1 ALAQSPATKPIAA
14 DTPVV
19 DVVFC
24 IDCSGSMG
32 PVIDTAK
39 QKVWAIVNEVAKI
52 KPTPILRIGMYGYGN
67 GNGPFRKFEL
77 SDDLDTVYS
86 NLMTFK
92 DEHWGDEYVGLV
104 IQQATNEMKWTEGN
118 KAIKM
123 IYLVG
128 NETAKQG
135 PVD

>member
-1 ALAQSPATKPIAA
+1 MRQRLPFLAVTFGLTSSMFAQTPAGSGATTKPTVA

-19 DVVFC
+19 DIVFC

-77 SDDLDTVYS
+77 SDDLDTV
-86 NLMTFK
+86 
-92 DEHWGDEYVGLV
+92 
-104 IQQATNEMKWTEGN
+104 
-118 KAIKM
+118 
-123 IYLVG
+123 
-128 NETAKQG
+128 
-135 PVD
+135 